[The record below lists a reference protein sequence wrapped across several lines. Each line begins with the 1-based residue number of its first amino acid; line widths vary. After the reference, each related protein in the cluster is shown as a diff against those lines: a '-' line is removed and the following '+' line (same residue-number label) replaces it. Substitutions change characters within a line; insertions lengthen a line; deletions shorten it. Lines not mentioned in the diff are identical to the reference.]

1 MINIIWRK
9 IKDQYKGVAYYAL
22 GLLAYTWLMIGMF
35 PSMQNFDIEKMMQQL
50 PPEMSQ
56 FFGGE
61 AGMQYNKIEGFLSI
75 EYLSI
80 FFVIIIGFF
89 LASSVGS
96 AIAGNIE
103 TKIAPFDLSQP
114 ISRTKYVLS
123 QISVSAFFTLV
134 LVWLNTLIIKILCL
148 AYKVNISNS
157 GLIKFAIVASFFML
171 AFIGIAS
178 FLSSVSKTK
187 LSVTLITVAFALGSY
202 VFLSLSNIVDK
213 LKDFEKLSIYFLY
226 QPQKLLENGNININH
241 ILILAGIFIIGLISS
256 LIIFNKKDL

>member
-1 MINIIWRK
+1 MINIMLRK
-9 IKDQYKGVAYYAL
+9 IKDQFKGVAYYAL

-35 PSMQNFDIEKMMQQL
+35 PSMQKFDIQEMMRQL
-50 PPEMSQ
+50 PPEMSK
-56 FFGGE
+56 FFGGDT
-61 AGMQYNKIEGFLSI
+61 GMQYNKIEGFLSI

-80 FFVIIIGFF
+80 FFVLIICFY
-89 LASSVGS
+89 LASSVGA

-103 TKIAPFDLSQP
+103 SKVAQFDLSQP
-114 ISRTKYVLS
+114 ISRTKYALS
-123 QISVSAFFTLV
+123 QIMISVLFTLI
-134 LVWLNTLIIKILCL
+134 LVWFNALIIKVLCS
-148 AYKVNISNS
+148 AYNVPISNS
-157 GLIKFAIVASFFML
+157 GIIKFGIVASLFML

-178 FLSSVSKTK
+178 FLSSIIKNK

-226 QPQKLLENGNININH
+226 QPQKLLENGDININH
-241 ILILAGIFIIGLISS
+241 TLILASIFLIGLISS